1 MLTEWREAGVD
12 ETECTRWL
20 IDLFLVSVLLDAGA
34 GNEWKFVEPGS
45 GMRLTRSE
53 GLAVAS
59 LYMFN
64 EGTFTSD
71 KEKVAK
77 VDGTFYLRNIT
88 GERVTNY
95 CYQERH

>member
-1 MLTEWREAGVD
+1 
-12 ETECTRWL
+12 
-20 IDLFLVSVLLDAGA
+20 
-34 GNEWKFVEPGS
+34 
-45 GMRLTRSE
+45 MRLTRSE